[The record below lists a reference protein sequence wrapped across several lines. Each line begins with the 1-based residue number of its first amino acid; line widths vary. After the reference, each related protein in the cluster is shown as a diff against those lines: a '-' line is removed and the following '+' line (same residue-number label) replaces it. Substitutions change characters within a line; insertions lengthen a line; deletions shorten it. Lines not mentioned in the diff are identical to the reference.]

1 MNSSQVLTSSKKKY
15 VTSGAHL
22 WVSLTLYKRGT
33 LTSNRLWDEYTRD
46 KQVYP
51 TLFKSKS

>member
-22 WVSLTLYKRGT
+22 WVSLTLYKRGI